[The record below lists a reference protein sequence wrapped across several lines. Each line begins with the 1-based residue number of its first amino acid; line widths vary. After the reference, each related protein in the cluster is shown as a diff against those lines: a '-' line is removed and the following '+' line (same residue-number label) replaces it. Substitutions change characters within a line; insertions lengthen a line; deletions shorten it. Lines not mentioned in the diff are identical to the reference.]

1 MEISEIRNALEKM
14 STQMT
19 SIGGLFD
26 LDHLEEDI
34 ASYEQQM
41 SEPGFWDDNEKA
53 QMVIQKSN
61 ELKAVYDTFHQL
73 ELQVEEV
80 ELLFEMYKEDP
91 EEEIHDELVERVH
104 SVEKEL
110 EKYEL
115 SMLLSGPHDKC
126 SAILEI
132 HPGAGGTE
140 SQDWGSMLL
149 RMYTRWAEQHGYRIE
164 TVDYQ
169 DGEEA
174 GIKSVTLSIEGLN
187 AYGYLKSEKGVH
199 RLVRISPF
207 DAAGKRHTSFCSID
221 IMPQLEGDIDIE
233 INPDDLKIDVYRASG
248 AGGQHI
254 NKTSSAVRITHIPTG
269 IVTQSQAQRSQFK
282 NKDQA
287 MAMLKTKLYQLEEEK
302 KAAELAEIRGE
313 QKDIA
318 WGSQIR
324 NYVFHPYSLVKD
336 LRSGHETGNIGAVM
350 DGDLDPFM
358 DAYLKWTL
366 SGETE

>member
-1 MEISEIRNALEKM
+1 
-14 STQMT
+14 
-19 SIGGLFD
+19 
-26 LDHLEEDI
+26 
-34 ASYEQQM
+34 M

-53 QMVIQKSN
+53 QIVIQKCN

-366 SGETE
+366 SGEVE

>member
-1 MEISEIRNALEKM
+1 
-14 STQMT
+14 
-19 SIGGLFD
+19 
-26 LDHLEEDI
+26 
-34 ASYEQQM
+34 M

-169 DGEEA
+169 DGDEA

-358 DAYLKWTL
+358 DAYLKWSL
-366 SGETE
+366 SGDVE

>member
-1 MEISEIRNALEKM
+1 
-14 STQMT
+14 
-19 SIGGLFD
+19 
-26 LDHLEEDI
+26 
-34 ASYEQQM
+34 M

-91 EEEIHDELVERVH
+91 EEEIHEELVERVY

-336 LRSGHETGNIGAVM
+336 LRSSHETGNIGAVM

-358 DAYLKWTL
+358 DAYLKWSL
-366 SGETE
+366 SGEVE

>member
-1 MEISEIRNALEKM
+1 MEISEIRNSLEKM

-91 EEEIHDELVERVH
+91 EEEIHDELVERVY

-336 LRSGHETGNIGAVM
+336 LRSGHETGNIGAVI

-366 SGETE
+366 SGEVE

>member
-1 MEISEIRNALEKM
+1 
-14 STQMT
+14 
-19 SIGGLFD
+19 
-26 LDHLEEDI
+26 
-34 ASYEQQM
+34 M

-53 QMVIQKSN
+53 QIVIQKSN

-80 ELLFEMYKEDP
+80 ELLFEMYKENP

-169 DGEEA
+169 DGDEA

-358 DAYLKWTL
+358 DAYLKWSL

>member
-1 MEISEIRNALEKM
+1 
-14 STQMT
+14 
-19 SIGGLFD
+19 
-26 LDHLEEDI
+26 
-34 ASYEQQM
+34 M

-169 DGEEA
+169 DGDEA

-366 SGETE
+366 SGDKE

>member
-1 MEISEIRNALEKM
+1 
-14 STQMT
+14 
-19 SIGGLFD
+19 
-26 LDHLEEDI
+26 
-34 ASYEQQM
+34 M

-53 QMVIQKSN
+53 QIVIQKSN

-169 DGEEA
+169 DGDEA

-248 AGGQHI
+248 AGGQQI

-358 DAYLKWTL
+358 DAYLKWSL

>member
-1 MEISEIRNALEKM
+1 
-14 STQMT
+14 
-19 SIGGLFD
+19 
-26 LDHLEEDI
+26 
-34 ASYEQQM
+34 M

-91 EEEIHDELVERVH
+91 EEEIHEELVERVH

-358 DAYLKWTL
+358 DAYLKWSL
-366 SGETE
+366 SGEVE

>member
-1 MEISEIRNALEKM
+1 
-14 STQMT
+14 
-19 SIGGLFD
+19 
-26 LDHLEEDI
+26 
-34 ASYEQQM
+34 M

-53 QMVIQKSN
+53 QIVIQKSN

-91 EEEIHDELVERVH
+91 EEEIYDELVERVH

-366 SGETE
+366 SGDVE

>member
-1 MEISEIRNALEKM
+1 
-14 STQMT
+14 
-19 SIGGLFD
+19 
-26 LDHLEEDI
+26 
-34 ASYEQQM
+34 M

-80 ELLFEMYKEDP
+80 ELLFEMYKEDL

>member
-1 MEISEIRNALEKM
+1 
-14 STQMT
+14 
-19 SIGGLFD
+19 
-26 LDHLEEDI
+26 
-34 ASYEQQM
+34 M

-53 QMVIQKSN
+53 QIVIQKSN

-221 IMPQLEGDIDIE
+221 IMPQLEGEIDIE

>member
-1 MEISEIRNALEKM
+1 
-14 STQMT
+14 
-19 SIGGLFD
+19 
-26 LDHLEEDI
+26 
-34 ASYEQQM
+34 M

-248 AGGQHI
+248 AGGQYI

>member
-1 MEISEIRNALEKM
+1 
-14 STQMT
+14 
-19 SIGGLFD
+19 
-26 LDHLEEDI
+26 
-34 ASYEQQM
+34 M

-91 EEEIHDELVERVH
+91 EEEIHEELVERVH

>member
-1 MEISEIRNALEKM
+1 
-14 STQMT
+14 
-19 SIGGLFD
+19 
-26 LDHLEEDI
+26 
-34 ASYEQQM
+34 M

-91 EEEIHDELVERVH
+91 EEEIHDELVERIH

-287 MAMLKTKLYQLEEEK
+287 MAMLKAKLYQLEEEK

-366 SGETE
+366 SGEVE

>member
-1 MEISEIRNALEKM
+1 
-14 STQMT
+14 
-19 SIGGLFD
+19 
-26 LDHLEEDI
+26 
-34 ASYEQQM
+34 M

-80 ELLFEMYKEDP
+80 ELLFEMYREDP

-287 MAMLKTKLYQLEEEK
+287 MAMLKTKLFQLEEEK

-366 SGETE
+366 SGEVE

>member
-1 MEISEIRNALEKM
+1 
-14 STQMT
+14 
-19 SIGGLFD
+19 
-26 LDHLEEDI
+26 
-34 ASYEQQM
+34 M

-53 QMVIQKSN
+53 QIVIQKSN

-91 EEEIHDELVERVH
+91 EEEIHEELVERVY

-254 NKTSSAVRITHIPTG
+254 NKISSAVRITHIPTG

>member
-1 MEISEIRNALEKM
+1 
-14 STQMT
+14 
-19 SIGGLFD
+19 
-26 LDHLEEDI
+26 
-34 ASYEQQM
+34 M

-53 QMVIQKSN
+53 QIVIQKSN

-366 SGETE
+366 SCDVE

>member
-1 MEISEIRNALEKM
+1 
-14 STQMT
+14 
-19 SIGGLFD
+19 
-26 LDHLEEDI
+26 
-34 ASYEQQM
+34 M

-80 ELLFEMYKEDP
+80 ELLFEMYKEEP
-91 EEEIHDELVERVH
+91 EEEIHEELVERVY

-132 HPGAGGTE
+132 HPGAGGIE

-366 SGETE
+366 SGDKE

>member
-1 MEISEIRNALEKM
+1 
-14 STQMT
+14 
-19 SIGGLFD
+19 
-26 LDHLEEDI
+26 
-34 ASYEQQM
+34 M

-53 QMVIQKSN
+53 QIVIQKSN

-169 DGEEA
+169 DGDEA

-221 IMPQLEGDIDIE
+221 IMPQSEGEIDID

-254 NKTSSAVRITHIPTG
+254 NKTSSAVRITHIPNG

>member
-19 SIGGLFD
+19 SYRGLFD

-91 EEEIHDELVERVH
+91 EEEIHEELVERVY

-366 SGETE
+366 SGEVE

>member
-1 MEISEIRNALEKM
+1 
-14 STQMT
+14 
-19 SIGGLFD
+19 
-26 LDHLEEDI
+26 
-34 ASYEQQM
+34 M

-53 QMVIQKSN
+53 QIVIQKSN

-169 DGEEA
+169 DGDEA

>member
-1 MEISEIRNALEKM
+1 
-14 STQMT
+14 
-19 SIGGLFD
+19 
-26 LDHLEEDI
+26 
-34 ASYEQQM
+34 M

-53 QMVIQKSN
+53 QIVIQKSN

-366 SGETE
+366 SGDAE

>member
-1 MEISEIRNALEKM
+1 
-14 STQMT
+14 
-19 SIGGLFD
+19 
-26 LDHLEEDI
+26 
-34 ASYEQQM
+34 M

-91 EEEIHDELVERVH
+91 EEEIHEELVEHVH

>member
-1 MEISEIRNALEKM
+1 
-14 STQMT
+14 
-19 SIGGLFD
+19 
-26 LDHLEEDI
+26 
-34 ASYEQQM
+34 M

-53 QMVIQKSN
+53 QSVIQKIN

-91 EEEIHDELVERVH
+91 EEEIHAELVEHVQ
-104 SVEKEL
+104 SVEKAL

-302 KAAELAEIRGE
+302 KAAELAKIRGE

-358 DAYLKWTL
+358 DAYLKWSL
-366 SGETE
+366 SGEEE

>member
-1 MEISEIRNALEKM
+1 
-14 STQMT
+14 
-19 SIGGLFD
+19 
-26 LDHLEEDI
+26 
-34 ASYEQQM
+34 M

-80 ELLFEMYKEDP
+80 ELLFEMYKEEP
-91 EEEIHDELVERVH
+91 EEEIHEELVERVY

-132 HPGAGGTE
+132 HPGAGGIE

-366 SGETE
+366 SGEVE

>member
-91 EEEIHDELVERVH
+91 EEEIHEELVERVH

>member
-14 STQMT
+14 NTQMT

-53 QMVIQKSN
+53 QIVIQKSN

-91 EEEIHDELVERVH
+91 EEEIHKELVERVY

-149 RMYTRWAEQHGYRIE
+149 RMYIRWAEQHGYRIE

-358 DAYLKWTL
+358 DAYLKWAL

>member
-1 MEISEIRNALEKM
+1 
-14 STQMT
+14 
-19 SIGGLFD
+19 
-26 LDHLEEDI
+26 
-34 ASYEQQM
+34 M

-53 QMVIQKSN
+53 QIVIQKSN